1 MAVRGAHHHWLGHLD
16 SLMSWLNR
24 AILLPCMVALLCAAG
39 ILTYSVFSR
48 YYFKVPTDWQ
58 DEAAVFLLVGATFLS
73 GSYVQSYRGHIGIDA
88 LAGILPS
95 GLNRVRK
102 ILADLA
108 TLLFCAFFSWKSWT
122 LLAEAITEGQTT
134 TSSWGPPLWIP
145 YSTMAIGMTLVA
157 LQSAL
162 QAVRRLLVKDSA
174 Q

>member
-1 MAVRGAHHHWLGHLD
+1 
-16 SLMSWLNR
+16 MSWLNR
-24 AILLPCMVALLCAAG
+24 AILLPCMLALLSAAG

-88 LAGILPS
+88 LAGVLPS
-95 GLNRVRK
+95 GLNRLRK
-102 ILADLA
+102 LLADLA

-122 LLAEAITEGQTT
+122 LLAEAIAEGQTT

-145 YSTMAIGMTLVA
+145 YSTMAVGMTLVA
-157 LQSAL
+157 LQAAL
-162 QAVRRLLVKDSA
+162 QTARRLLGNEAS
-174 Q
+174 

>member
-1 MAVRGAHHHWLGHLD
+1 
-16 SLMSWLNR
+16 MSWLNR
-24 AILLPCMVALLCAAG
+24 AILLPCMLALLSAAG

-88 LAGILPS
+88 LAGVLPS
-95 GLNRVRK
+95 CLNRLRK
-102 ILADLA
+102 LIADLA

-122 LLAEAITEGQTT
+122 LLAEAIAEGQTT

-145 YSTMAIGMTLVA
+145 YSTMAVGMTLVA
-157 LQSAL
+157 LQAAL
-162 QAVRRLLVKDSA
+162 QTARRLLGNETS
-174 Q
+174 

>member
-1 MAVRGAHHHWLGHLD
+1 MVARSASQRCLGLLD
-16 SLMSWLNR
+16 RAMLWVNR
-24 AILLPCMVALLCAAG
+24 AILLPCMMALLCAAA

-73 GSYVQSYRGHIGIDA
+73 GAYVQSYRGHIGIDA

-95 GLNRVRK
+95 GVNHARK
-102 ILADLA
+102 LLADFA
-108 TLLFCAFFSWKSWT
+108 TALFCAFFAWKSWT
-122 LLAEAITEGQTT
+122 LLAEAIAEGQTT

-145 YSTMAIGMTLVA
+145 YSTMAVGMTLVA

-162 QAVRRLLVKDSA
+162 QAARRLLPRETSR
-174 Q
+174 